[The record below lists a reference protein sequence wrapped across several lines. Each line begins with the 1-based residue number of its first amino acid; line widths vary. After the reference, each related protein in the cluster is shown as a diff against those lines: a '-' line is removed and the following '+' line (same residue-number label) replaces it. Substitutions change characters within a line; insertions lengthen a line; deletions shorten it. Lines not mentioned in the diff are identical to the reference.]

1 MCYNILWKGGQYM
14 LKGIKIRIYPDKEQ
28 EELLLSYCKDY
39 HNMKNFLVAKF
50 KDNLPNVGNNNIIGY
65 KDQDLLQDYES
76 EYNCQTELLMRSVRG
91 AIVDYV
97 SGVKR
102 FYQKLS
108 SRPPKFHK
116 YDPNKQS
123 FYIIDCKYLIKNF
136 VIQVPMRKELGQKYK
151 STISKKIPINKK
163 YAIKEN
169 ITYLKDIRFKYEKG
183 KWYISGCY
191 DVPNVDI
198 DEEKEFLGLDWGIKN
213 FMTTSESTLINYPKE
228 IVREYYRIRK
238 LSHYLDKKVKNSNN
252 YKRLKKKF
260 DKAYK
265 RMNGLKKNFIHQET
279 TKLARKYHIVIED
292 ISWNQISKGKKRKFI
307 RRMSVLAP
315 KYMFEE
321 QLEWKCKK
329 FGSYFIKVNPKNT
342 SKTCSVCGQIHDM
355 TLNDR
360 MMICSCGNK
369 MDRDI
374 NAAINIKN
382 AGMNKILAEGICCT
396 R

>member
-1 MCYNILWKGGQYM
+1 M

-28 EELLLSYCKDY
+28 DELLFSYCKDY

-50 KDNLPNVGNNNIIGY
+50 KDNLPNVGKNGIIGY
-65 KDQDLLQDYES
+65 KDKELLQEYES
-76 EYNCQTELLMRSVRG
+76 EYNCKTELLMRSVRG

-382 AGMNKILAEGICCT
+382 AGMNKILAESICYT

>member
-1 MCYNILWKGGQYM
+1 M

-28 EELLLSYCKDY
+28 EKLLLSYCKDY

-65 KDQDLLQDYES
+65 KDRDLLQEYES
-76 EYNCQTELLMRSVRG
+76 TYNCKTELLMRSVRG

-97 SGVKR
+97 SGVTR

-108 SRPPKFHK
+108 SRSPKFHK

-123 FYIIDCKYLIKNF
+123 FYIVDGRYLVKDYSIRMP
-136 VIQVPMRKELGQKYK
+136 IRIELAQKYK
-151 STISKKIPINKK
+151 STISRKIPIDKK
-163 YAIKEN
+163 YVTKEN
-169 ITYLKDIRFKYEKG
+169 LTYIKNIRFHYQKG
-183 KWYISGCY
+183 KWYVSGCY
-191 DVPNVDI
+191 DVPDVTINQN
-198 DEEKEFLGLDWGIKN
+198 KEFLGLDWGIKN

-228 IVREYYRIRK
+228 VVREYYRIRK
-238 LSHYLDKKVKNSNN
+238 LQCYLDKKVRNSNN
-252 YKRLKKKF
+252 YKKLKKKF

-265 RMNGLKKNFIHQET
+265 RMNGLKRNFIHQET
-279 TKLARKYHIVIED
+279 TKLAQQYHIVIED

-307 RRMSVLAP
+307 RRMNVLAP
-315 KYMFEE
+315 KYIFEE

-329 FGSYFIKVNPKNT
+329 FGSHFIKINPRNT
-342 SKTCSVCGQIHDM
+342 SRTCSVCGQIHDM
-355 TLNDR
+355 TLKDR
-360 MMICSCGNK
+360 VMICSCGNK

-374 NAAINIKN
+374 NAAINIRN
-382 AGMNKILAEGICCT
+382 VGMNKILAESICCT

>member
-1 MCYNILWKGGQYM
+1 M

-28 EELLLSYCKDY
+28 EKLLLSYCKDY

-65 KDQDLLQDYES
+65 KDRDLLQEYES
-76 EYNCQTELLMRSVRG
+76 TYNCKTELPTRCIRG
-91 AIVDYV
+91 AIEDYV
-97 SGVKR
+97 SGVRK
-102 FYQKLS
+102 FYQKIS
-108 SRPPKFHK
+108 SKPPKFHK

-123 FYIIDCKYLIKNF
+123 FYIVDGKYLVKDYSIRMP
-136 VIQVPMRKELGQKYK
+136 IRKELEQKYK
-151 STISKKIPINKK
+151 SIISRKIPIDKK
-163 YAIKEN
+163 YIEKEHL
-169 ITYLKDIRFKYEKG
+169 TYIKDIRFKYEKE
-183 KWYISGCY
+183 KWYVSGCY
-191 DVPNVDI
+191 DVPDVDI
-198 DEEKEFLGLDWGIKN
+198 DENKEFLGLDWGIKN

-238 LSHYLDKKVKNSNN
+238 LSHYLDKKVRNSNN
-252 YKRLKKKF
+252 YKKLKKKF

-265 RMNGLKKNFIHQET
+265 RMNGLKRNFIHQET
-279 TKLARKYHIVIED
+279 TKLARQYHIVIED
-292 ISWNQISKGKKRKFI
+292 IPFQDISKDKQGKKRKFI

-355 TLNDR
+355 KLNDR

-382 AGMNKILAEGICCT
+382 AGMNKILAESICYT

>member
-1 MCYNILWKGGQYM
+1 M

-28 EELLLSYCKDY
+28 EKLLLSYCKDY

-50 KDNLPNVGNNNIIGY
+50 KDNLPNVVNNNIIGY
-65 KDQDLLQDYES
+65 KDRDLLQEYES
-76 EYNCQTELLMRSVRG
+76 EYNCKTEMLIRSVRG
-91 AIVDYV
+91 AITDYV

-102 FYQKLS
+102 FYHKLS
-108 SRPPKFHK
+108 SKPPKFHK

-123 FYIIDCKYLIKNF
+123 FYIVDGKYLVKDYSIRMP
-136 VIQVPMRKELGQKYK
+136 IRKELEQKYK
-151 STISKKIPINKK
+151 SIISRKIPIDKK
-163 YAIKEN
+163 YIEKEHL
-169 ITYLKDIRFKYEKG
+169 TYIKDIRFKYEKE
-183 KWYISGCY
+183 KWYVSGCY
-191 DVPNVDI
+191 DVPDVDI
-198 DEEKEFLGLDWGIKN
+198 DHTKEFLGLDWGIKN

-228 IVREYYRIRK
+228 VVREYYRIK
-238 LSHYLDKKVKNSNN
+238 KISHYLDKKVNNSNN
-252 YKRLKKKF
+252 YKKLKRKF

-279 TKLARKYHIVIED
+279 TKLARQYHIVIED
-292 ISWNQISKGKKRKFI
+292 ISFQNISKKKKFI

-342 SKTCSVCGQIHDM
+342 IKTCSVCGQIHDM
-355 TLNDR
+355 KLNDR

>member
-1 MCYNILWKGGQYM
+1 M

-28 EELLLSYCKDY
+28 EKLLLSYCKDY

-65 KDQDLLQDYES
+65 KDRDLLQEYES
-76 EYNCQTELLMRSVRG
+76 TYNCKTELLMRSVRG

-97 SGVKR
+97 SGVTR

-108 SRPPKFHK
+108 SRSPKFHK

-123 FYIIDCKYLIKNF
+123 FYIVDGRYLVKDYSIRMP
-136 VIQVPMRKELGQKYK
+136 IRIELAQKYK
-151 STISKKIPINKK
+151 STISRKIPIDRK
-163 YAIKEN
+163 YATKEN
-169 ITYLKDIRFKYEKG
+169 LTYLKDVRFKYEKG
-183 KWYISGCY
+183 KWYVSGCY
-191 DVPNVDI
+191 DVPDVTINQN
-198 DEEKEFLGLDWGIKN
+198 KEFLGLDWGIKN

-238 LSHYLDKKVKNSNN
+238 LSHYLDKKVRNSNN
-252 YKRLKKKF
+252 YKKLKKKF

-279 TKLARKYHIVIED
+279 TKLARQYHIVIED
-292 ISWNQISKGKKRKFI
+292 ISFVQIAQGKKKKFI
-307 RRMSVLAP
+307 RRMNVLAP

-329 FGSYFIKVNPKNT
+329 FGSHFIKVSPKNT
-342 SKTCSVCGQIHDM
+342 SRTCSVCGQIHDM
-355 TLNDR
+355 TLKDR
-360 MMICSCGNK
+360 TMICSCGNK

-382 AGMNKILAEGICCT
+382 AGMNKILAESICCT

>member
-1 MCYNILWKGGQYM
+1 M

>member
-1 MCYNILWKGGQYM
+1 M

-28 EELLLSYCKDY
+28 EELLFSYCKDY

-65 KDQDLLQDYES
+65 KDRDLLQEYES
-76 EYNCQTELLMRSVRG
+76 TYNCKTELLMRSVRG

-97 SGVKR
+97 SGVTR

-108 SRPPKFHK
+108 SRSPKFHK

-123 FYIIDCKYLIKNF
+123 FYIVDGRYLVKDYSIRMP
-136 VIQVPMRKELGQKYK
+136 IRIELAQKYK
-151 STISKKIPINKK
+151 STISRKIPIDRK
-163 YAIKEN
+163 YATKEN
-169 ITYLKDIRFKYEKG
+169 LTYLKDVRFKYEKG
-183 KWYISGCY
+183 KWYVSGCY
-191 DVPNVDI
+191 DVPDVTINQN
-198 DEEKEFLGLDWGIKN
+198 KEFLGLDWGIKN

-228 IVREYYRIRK
+228 VVREYYRIRK
-238 LSHYLDKKVKNSNN
+238 LQCYLDKKVRNSNN
-252 YKRLKKKF
+252 YKKLKKKF

-265 RMNGLKKNFIHQET
+265 RMNGLKRNFIHQET
-279 TKLARKYHIVIED
+279 TKLAQQYHIVIED

-307 RRMSVLAP
+307 RRMNVLAP
-315 KYMFEE
+315 KYIFEE

-329 FGSYFIKVNPKNT
+329 FGSHFIKINPRNT
-342 SKTCSVCGQIHDM
+342 SRTCSVCGQIHDM
-355 TLNDR
+355 TLKDR
-360 MMICSCGNK
+360 VMICSCGNK

-374 NAAINIKN
+374 NAAINIRN
-382 AGMNKILAEGICCT
+382 VGMNKILAESICCT

>member
-1 MCYNILWKGGQYM
+1 M

-28 EELLLSYCKDY
+28 EKLLLSYCKDY

-50 KDNLPNVGNNNIIGY
+50 KDNLTNVGNNNIIGY
-65 KDQDLLQDYES
+65 KDRDLLQEYES
-76 EYNCQTELLMRSVRG
+76 EYNCKTEMLIRSVRG
-91 AIVDYV
+91 AITDYV

-102 FYQKLS
+102 FYHKLS
-108 SRPPKFHK
+108 SKPPKFHK

-123 FYIIDCKYLIKNF
+123 FYIVDGKYLVKDYSIRMP
-136 VIQVPMRKELGQKYK
+136 IRKELEQKYK
-151 STISKKIPINKK
+151 SIISRKIPIDKK
-163 YAIKEN
+163 YIEKEHL
-169 ITYLKDIRFKYEKG
+169 TYIKDIRFKYEKE
-183 KWYISGCY
+183 KWYVSGCY
-191 DVPNVDI
+191 DVPDVDI
-198 DEEKEFLGLDWGIKN
+198 DENKEFLGLDWGIKN
-213 FMTTSESTLINYPKE
+213 FMITSESTLINYPKE

-238 LSHYLDKKVKNSNN
+238 ISHYLDKKVNNSNN
-252 YKRLKKKF
+252 YKKLKRKF

-265 RMNGLKKNFIHQET
+265 RMNGLKRNFIHQET
-279 TKLARKYHIVIED
+279 TKLARQYHIVIED
-292 ISWNQISKGKKRKFI
+292 ISFVQIAQGKKKKFI
-307 RRMSVLAP
+307 RRMNVLAP

-329 FGSYFIKVNPKNT
+329 FGSHFIKVSPKNT

-355 TLNDR
+355 KLNDR

-382 AGMNKILAEGICCT
+382 AGMNKILAESICCT

>member
-1 MCYNILWKGGQYM
+1 M

-50 KDNLPNVGNNNIIGY
+50 KDNLPNVGKNGIIGY
-65 KDQDLLQDYES
+65 KDKELLQEYES
-76 EYNCQTELLMRSVRG
+76 EYNCKTELLMRSVRG

-355 TLNDR
+355 KLNDR

-382 AGMNKILAEGICCT
+382 AGMNKILAESICYT

>member
-1 MCYNILWKGGQYM
+1 M
-14 LKGIKIRIYPDKEQ
+14 LKGIKIQIYPDKEQ

-65 KDQDLLQDYES
+65 KDRDLLQEYES
-76 EYNCQTELLMRSVRG
+76 TYNCKTELLMRSVRG

-191 DVPNVDI
+191 DVPDVDI
-198 DEEKEFLGLDWGIKN
+198 DKDKEFLGLDWGIKN

-252 YKRLKKKF
+252 YKKLKKKF

-265 RMNGLKKNFIHQET
+265 RMNGLKRNFIHQET
-279 TKLARKYHIVIED
+279 TKLARQYHIVIED

-342 SKTCSVCGQIHDM
+342 SKRCSVCGQIHDM
-355 TLNDR
+355 KLNDR

-382 AGMNKILAEGICCT
+382 AGIHKVLAESICCT

>member
-1 MCYNILWKGGQYM
+1 M
-14 LKGIKIRIYPDKEQ
+14 LKGIKIQIYPDKEQ

-65 KDQDLLQDYES
+65 KDRDLLQEYES
-76 EYNCQTELLMRSVRG
+76 TYNCKTELLMRSVRG
-91 AIVDYV
+91 AIIDYV

-102 FYQKLS
+102 FYEKLS
-108 SRPPKFHK
+108 SKPPKFHK

-123 FYIIDCKYLIKNF
+123 FYIVDAIYLIKNF
-136 VIQVPMRKELGQKYK
+136 AIPMPVRKDLRAKYK
-151 STISKKIPINKK
+151 STISRKIPIDRK
-163 YAIKEN
+163 YATKEN
-169 ITYLKDIRFKYEKG
+169 LTYLKDIRFHYQKG

-191 DVPNVDI
+191 DVPDVDI
-198 DEEKEFLGLDWGIKN
+198 DKDKEFLGLDWGIKN

-238 LSHYLDKKVKNSNN
+238 LQCYLDKKVRNSNN
-252 YKRLKKKF
+252 YKKLKKKF

-265 RMNGLKKNFIHQET
+265 RMNGLKRNFIHQET
-279 TKLARKYHIVIED
+279 TKLAQQYHIVIED

-307 RRMSVLAP
+307 RRMNVLAP
-315 KYMFEE
+315 KYIFEE

-329 FGSYFIKVNPKNT
+329 FGSHFIKINPRNT
-342 SKTCSVCGQIHDM
+342 SRTCSVCGQIHDM
-355 TLNDR
+355 TLKDR
-360 MMICSCGNK
+360 VMICSCGNK

-374 NAAINIKN
+374 NAAINIRN
-382 AGMNKILAEGICCT
+382 VGMNKILAESICCT

>member
-1 MCYNILWKGGQYM
+1 M

-28 EELLLSYCKDY
+28 EKLLLSYCKDY

-65 KDQDLLQDYES
+65 KDRDLLQEYES
-76 EYNCQTELLMRSVRG
+76 TYNCKTELLMRSVRG

-97 SGVKR
+97 SGVTR

-108 SRPPKFHK
+108 SRSPKFHK

-123 FYIIDCKYLIKNF
+123 FYIVDGRYLVKDYSIRMP
-136 VIQVPMRKELGQKYK
+136 IRIELAQKYK
-151 STISKKIPINKK
+151 STISRKIHIDKK
-163 YAIKEN
+163 YVTKEN
-169 ITYLKDIRFKYEKG
+169 LTYIKNIRFHYQKG
-183 KWYISGCY
+183 KWYVSGCY
-191 DVPNVDI
+191 DVPDVTINQN
-198 DEEKEFLGLDWGIKN
+198 KEFLGLDWGIKN

-238 LSHYLDKKVKNSNN
+238 LSHYLDKKVRNSNN
-252 YKRLKKKF
+252 YKKLKKKF

-265 RMNGLKKNFIHQET
+265 RMNGLKRNFIHQET
-279 TKLARKYHIVIED
+279 TKLARQYHIVIED
-292 ISWNQISKGKKRKFI
+292 IPFQDISKDKQGKKRKFI

-329 FGSYFIKVNPKNT
+329 FGSHFIKVNPRNT
-342 SKTCSVCGQIHDM
+342 SRTCSVCGQIHDM
-355 TLNDR
+355 KLNDR
-360 MMICSCGNK
+360 MMVCSCGNK

-382 AGMNKILAEGICCT
+382 AGIHKVLAESICCT

>member
-1 MCYNILWKGGQYM
+1 M

-50 KDNLPNVGNNNIIGY
+50 KDNLPNVGKNGIIGY
-65 KDQDLLQDYES
+65 KDKELLQEYES
-76 EYNCQTELLMRSVRG
+76 EYNCKTELLMRSVRG

-151 STISKKIPINKK
+151 STISKKIPIDKK
-163 YAIKEN
+163 YIEKEHL
-169 ITYLKDIRFKYEKG
+169 TYIKDIRFKYEKE
-183 KWYISGCY
+183 KWYVSGCY

-279 TKLARKYHIVIED
+279 TKLARQYHIVIED

-329 FGSYFIKVNPKNT
+329 FSSYFIKVNPKNT

-382 AGMNKILAEGICCT
+382 AGIHKILAESICCT

>member
-1 MCYNILWKGGQYM
+1 M
-14 LKGIKIRIYPDKEQ
+14 LKGIKIQIYPDKEQ
-28 EELLLSYCKDY
+28 EKLLLSYCKDY

-50 KDNLPNVGNNNIIGY
+50 KDNLPNVVNNNIIGY
-65 KDQDLLQDYES
+65 KDRDLLQEYES
-76 EYNCQTELLMRSVRG
+76 EYNCKTEMLIRSVRG
-91 AIVDYV
+91 AITDYV

-102 FYQKLS
+102 FYHKLS
-108 SRPPKFHK
+108 SKPPKFHK

-123 FYIIDCKYLIKNF
+123 FYIVDRVYKISQSKINMPINMSCKN
-136 VIQVPMRKELGQKYK
+136 KYK
-151 STISKKIPINKK
+151 TISRKIPIDRK
-163 YAIKEN
+163 YATKEN
-169 ITYLKDIRFKYEKG
+169 LTYLKDVRFKYEKG
-183 KWYISGCY
+183 KWYVSGCY
-191 DVPNVDI
+191 DVPDVSIKED
-198 DEEKEFLGLDWGIKN
+198 KEFLGLDWGIKN

-228 IVREYYRIRK
+228 VVREYYRIRK
-238 LSHYLDKKVKNSNN
+238 LQHYLDKKVKNSNN

-279 TKLARKYHIVIED
+279 TKLARQYHIVIED
-292 ISWNQISKGKKRKFI
+292 ISFQDISKDKQGKKRKFI

-355 TLNDR
+355 KLNDR

-382 AGMNKILAEGICCT
+382 AGIHKVLAESICCT

>member
-1 MCYNILWKGGQYM
+1 M

-28 EELLLSYCKDY
+28 EKLLLSYCKDY

-50 KDNLPNVGNNNIIGY
+50 KDNLPNVVNNNIIGY
-65 KDQDLLQDYES
+65 KDRDLLQEYES
-76 EYNCQTELLMRSVRG
+76 EYNCKTEMLIRSVRG
-91 AIVDYV
+91 AITDYV

-102 FYQKLS
+102 FYHKLS
-108 SRPPKFHK
+108 SKPPKFHK

-123 FYIIDCKYLIKNF
+123 FYIVDGKYLVKDYSIRMP
-136 VIQVPMRKELGQKYK
+136 IRKELEQKYK
-151 STISKKIPINKK
+151 SIISRKIPIDKK
-163 YAIKEN
+163 YIEKEHL
-169 ITYLKDIRFKYEKG
+169 TYIKDIRFKYEKE
-183 KWYISGCY
+183 KWYVSGCY
-191 DVPNVDI
+191 DVPDVDI
-198 DEEKEFLGLDWGIKN
+198 DENKEFLGLDWGIKN
-213 FMTTSESTLINYPKE
+213 FMITSESTLINYPKE

-238 LSHYLDKKVKNSNN
+238 ISHYLDKKVKNSNN
-252 YKRLKKKF
+252 YKKLKQKF

-265 RMNGLKKNFIHQET
+265 RMNGLKRNFIHQET
-279 TKLARKYHIVIED
+279 TKLARQYHIVIED
-292 ISWNQISKGKKRKFI
+292 ISFVQIAQGKKKKFI
-307 RRMSVLAP
+307 RRMNVLAP

-329 FGSYFIKVNPKNT
+329 FGSHFIKVSPKNT

-355 TLNDR
+355 KLNDR

-382 AGMNKILAEGICCT
+382 AGMNKILAESICYT

>member
-1 MCYNILWKGGQYM
+1 M

-50 KDNLPNVGNNNIIGY
+50 KDNLPNVGKNGIIGY
-65 KDQDLLQDYES
+65 KDKELLQEYES
-76 EYNCQTELLMRSVRG
+76 EYNCKTELLMRSVRG

-382 AGMNKILAEGICCT
+382 AGIHKILAESICCT